1 MIKSVNYLQFRN
13 FVDTLDGADR
23 KEALEN
29 IAYFIN
35 FFGDAGTQGVTGNA
49 FIFEE
54 EKQSGWILSRPIQ
67 EGRTISRC
75 YILES
80 ERGKGKGELM
90 VNDFHSYYKDTKI
103 RIKSKP
109 DALGFWKK
117 MGYHIMDN
125 PDDGFYE
132 GWNENS
138 A

>member
-1 MIKSVNYLQFRN
+1 MIKSVNYLEFRN
-13 FVDTLDGADR
+13 FIDTLDGVDR
-23 KEALEN
+23 EEALEN

-35 FFGDAGTQGVTGNA
+35 FIGDAGTQGYTGNV
-49 FIFEE
+49 FIYEN
-54 EKQSGWILSRPIQ
+54 SGWLLSRPIL

-75 YILES
+75 YILEN

-90 VNDFHSYYKDTKI
+90 VKDFHSYYNNTKI